1 MFGASTTVVSVTA
14 LKSGSACLVGSCH
27 LLVKHHS
34 NTHFILCF
42 YTTEMPCCAHL
53 WSNTAPVPAPNVS
66 VLIFKKEHL
75 INDVFTSPC

>member
-34 NTHFILCF
+34 NTHFIQPRCLAVHTCGQRS
-42 YTTEMPCCAHL
+42 P
-53 WSNTAPVPAPNVS
+53 NTAPVPAPNVS

>member
-1 MFGASTTVVSVTA
+1 MFGASATVVSVTA

-53 WSNTAPVPAPNVS
+53 WSEVSKHSSSASTKCFSTDFQKGAP
-66 VLIFKKEHL
+66 HQ
-75 INDVFTSPC
+75 